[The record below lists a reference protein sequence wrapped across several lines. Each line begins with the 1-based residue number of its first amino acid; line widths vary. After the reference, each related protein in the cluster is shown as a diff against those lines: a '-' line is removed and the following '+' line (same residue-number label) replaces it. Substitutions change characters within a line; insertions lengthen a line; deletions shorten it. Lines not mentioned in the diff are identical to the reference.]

1 MQVSKEPYKLTFPA
15 ERAMKMTVDPMRM
28 NCPVRRSSC
37 FFISCAMMRL
47 FFLLTSTVFICS
59 SWFHLCPL
67 LLSRLD
73 LGVEI
78 DR

>member
-1 MQVSKEPYKLTFPA
+1 MRTFPA

-59 SWFHLCPL
+59 SWFTLCPL
-67 LLSRLD
+67 LPVLD
-73 LGVEI
+73 LVILVEEI
-78 DR
+78 GR